1 MAKQINEVV
10 YYYDLHPTE
19 GDLMGQTSVHARLRR
34 YLMDVLTWLFWG
46 QRCAIYDSLNFYQ
59 TPDVYEYP
67 MSPDI
72 AVIKGVDDDDVTSW
86 RVNKDGPAPQVVFEI
101 LSAKTW
107 KADLNEKPA
116 HYARLGVQEYF
127 AYDPNTPLLDRKASS
142 RLAGWQLD
150 PLTRQMQPLSLL
162 PNGSLWSVHLDSFL
176 VPGGKRL
183 YLADRQGHRRLTQA
197 QAEKRRADAEAQ
209 ARQAEQRRAQ
219 FIALYR

>member
-86 RVNKDGPAPQVVFEI
+86 RVDKDGPAPQVVFEI

-107 KADLNEKPA
+107 KADLNEKPTHFLA
-116 HYARLGVQEYF
+116 TFWLATRSLHT
-127 AYDPNTPLLDRKASS
+127 PNAVHVTSSQRQSLERPPGQFLNPGRQIPL
-142 RLAGWQLD
+142 
-150 PLTRQMQPLSLL
+150 PL
-162 PNGSLWSVHLDSFL
+162 
-176 VPGGKRL
+176 
-183 YLADRQGHRRLTQA
+183 
-197 QAEKRRADAEAQ
+197 
-209 ARQAEQRRAQ
+209 
-219 FIALYR
+219 